1 MEDAQI
7 TDSAWPDP
15 RDFWRDRRV
24 VVTGGAGFLGTAVVD
39 TLLRRGAEN
48 VFVPRSRDYD
58 LRDADAIK
66 RMLDDTR
73 PDLVIHLASKVGG
86 IGANRETPAEFFYG
100 NLMMGTQLFHECWR
114 RDVAKFISIGT
125 VCSYP
130 NDAAIPFREDDL
142 WAGYPEETNAPYG
155 LAKKMLLVQAQAYRA
170 QYDYSSVYLL
180 PVNLYGPHDN
190 FDPASSHVIP
200 ALIRKCVEARER
212 GDREIVVWGTGRATR
227 EFLYVEDGAL
237 GIVLAAERHDD
248 CEPINLGSGYEISIA
263 DLTRTIAKLTGFD
276 GELSWDTFKPDGP
289 LRRCLDVSRAREAFG
304 FEATTHFEEGLESTV
319 LWFEESRGAIST

>member
-100 NLMMGTQLFHECWR
+100 NLMMGT
-114 RDVAKFISIGT
+114 
-125 VCSYP
+125 
-130 NDAAIPFREDDL
+130 
-142 WAGYPEETNAPYG
+142 
-155 LAKKMLLVQAQAYRA
+155 
-170 QYDYSSVYLL
+170 
-180 PVNLYGPHDN
+180 
-190 FDPASSHVIP
+190 
-200 ALIRKCVEARER
+200 
-212 GDREIVVWGTGRATR
+212 
-227 EFLYVEDGAL
+227 
-237 GIVLAAERHDD
+237 
-248 CEPINLGSGYEISIA
+248 
-263 DLTRTIAKLTGFD
+263 
-276 GELSWDTFKPDGP
+276 
-289 LRRCLDVSRAREAFG
+289 
-304 FEATTHFEEGLESTV
+304 
-319 LWFEESRGAIST
+319 